1 MIRVR
6 DLRVDY
12 DDFCAVRELN
22 FDIEVGQVF
31 GLIGPNGSGKTTT
44 MRAILGLL
52 EPTYGEIEVGGIDV
66 REYPEEGCKLTGFMP
81 DFPPVYEDLV
91 VWEFLDLFA
100 SSYYVPRRQRP
111 DVIERYLHLV
121 GLWEKRDS
129 FVPDL
134 SRGMRQRLMLAKT
147 LIPDPQFLML
157 DEPASG
163 VDPHGRAALKQII
176 KKLSERGKTI
186 LVSSHILSEMSEF
199 CTAVGIMERGRMVV
213 SGTVEE
219 VSRQVMGE
227 AVLSVEILGE
237 AESMLSILGRDKLA
251 GAVHEAARNRFEF
264 TYEGRP
270 EDVSDLLARL
280 VAARVPIVAFG
291 QKKEG
296 LEEVFLKVGAR
307 QVS

>member
-12 DDFCAVRELN
+12 DNVCAVRELN
-22 FDIEVGQVF
+22 FDIEAGQVF
-31 GLIGPNGSGKTTT
+31 GLIGPNGAGKTTT
-44 MRAILGLL
+44 MRTILGLL

-66 REYPEEGCKLTGFMP
+66 RENPEEGCKLIGFMP
-81 DFPPVYEDLV
+81 DFPPVYDDLM

-100 SSYYVPRRQRP
+100 ASYYVPRRQRP

-121 GLWEKRDS
+121 GLWEKRDA

-147 LIPDPQFLML
+147 LIPDPEFLML

-163 VDPHGRAALKQII
+163 VDPHGRADLKSIL

-227 AVLSVEILGE
+227 AVLSVEILDKSE
-237 AESMLSILGRDKLA
+237 ALLSVLSRDRLA
-251 GAVHEAARNRFEF
+251 GPVHATARNRYEF
-264 TYEGRP
+264 TYEGEP
-270 EDVSDLLARL
+270 QEVSDLLARL
-280 VAARVPIVAFG
+280 IAAGIPVVAFG

-307 QVS
+307 ELS